1 MPATNHSNSRK
12 LHYWKHLL
20 IYQIRLAAFSSPR
33 SAASFLEQRLVIEF
47 IIKVS
52 QPTKECSGILRA
64 FSLRGIFVYLRP
76 WPGVWSRKSF
86 GMADDTSSEN
96 LGVFHLQ
103 KISENFYC
111 SFTGPSLSLHWPNG
125 QMPFSKLFC
134 YFLEHV
140 FLRRLLSVMWLS
152 EKSDICILPSF

>member
-20 IYQIRLAAFSSPR
+20 IYQLRLAAFSSPR

-76 WPGVWSRKSF
+76 
-86 GMADDTSSEN
+86 
-96 LGVFHLQ
+96 
-103 KISENFYC
+103 
-111 SFTGPSLSLHWPNG
+111 
-125 QMPFSKLFC
+125 
-134 YFLEHV
+134 
-140 FLRRLLSVMWLS
+140 
-152 EKSDICILPSF
+152 